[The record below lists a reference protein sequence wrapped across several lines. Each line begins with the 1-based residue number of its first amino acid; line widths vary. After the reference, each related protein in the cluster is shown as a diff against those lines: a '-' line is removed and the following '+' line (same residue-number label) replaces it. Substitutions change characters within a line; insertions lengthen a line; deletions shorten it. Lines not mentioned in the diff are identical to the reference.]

1 MTWIIIIMI
10 LIWIGMSI
18 YDRIKLNRNVEK
30 IKKERKELGIIEIDY
45 NDFISRLIEKI
56 ENSPKT
62 GGGGP

>member
-30 IKKERKELGIIEIDY
+30 IRKERKELGIIEIDY

>member
-18 YDRIKLNRNVEK
+18 YDRIKLNRNVEE
-30 IKKERKELGIIEIDY
+30 IRKERKELGIIEIDY